1 MSDLLLLRG
10 LLPAFL
16 HKSHLVLKRMT
27 LGIKLE
33 REKFMATERLLGL
46 DVGDKYIGI
55 AVSDPLGIT
64 AQGYRTW
71 KRGTRDDDLVEQFNV
86 TTLVSGLP
94 KDMEGNETAQ
104 ARKTRNFCQFL
115 KKRLNLEVVYIDER
129 LTSKASER
137 VLIEGGVRRE
147 KRKEYI
153 DTLAAQMILQVYL
166 DSGENTN

>member
-1 MSDLLLLRG
+1 
-10 LLPAFL
+10 
-16 HKSHLVLKRMT
+16 
-27 LGIKLE
+27 
-33 REKFMATERLLGL
+33 MATERLLGL

-71 KRGTRDDDLVEQFNV
+71 KRGTRDDDLAFFTDVVEQFNV

-94 KDMEGNETAQ
+94 KDMEGNETTQ

>member
-55 AVSDPLGIT
+55 AVSDP
-64 AQGYRTW
+64 
-71 KRGTRDDDLVEQFNV
+71 
-86 TTLVSGLP
+86 
-94 KDMEGNETAQ
+94 
-104 ARKTRNFCQFL
+104 
-115 KKRLNLEVVYIDER
+115 
-129 LTSKASER
+129 
-137 VLIEGGVRRE
+137 
-147 KRKEYI
+147 
-153 DTLAAQMILQVYL
+153 
-166 DSGENTN
+166 